1 MRRVFNAGV
10 RAVVVLSMLVV
21 LAAPMQARET
31 PSEDGSWR
39 EMTRARILKILKK
52 LTGGVVS
59 FGDGLTDP
67 RP

>member
-1 MRRVFNAGV
+1 MRRVSNAVV
-10 RAVVVLSMLVV
+10 RSLVVLSMMVV

-31 PSEDGSWR
+31 PNEDFSWR
-39 EMTRARILKILKK
+39 EMARVRIIKILKK

-59 FGDGLTDP
+59 FGDGLIDP